1 MLKGTLFEKT
11 MHNVL
16 MILPKFP
23 RFWLHKVGCKKPF
36 EYNAMSIFNVKLYKL
51 FFFGT
56 EETVD
61 LDIMERATFDVK
73 IQVLLKIV

>member
-1 MLKGTLFEKT
+1 MVFS
-11 MHNVL
+11 
-16 MILPKFP
+16 
-23 RFWLHKVGCKKPF
+23 
-36 EYNAMSIFNVKLYKL
+36 AMSIFNVKLYNL

-73 IQVLLKIV
+73 MAQS

>member
-1 MLKGTLFEKT
+1 
-11 MHNVL
+11 

-23 RFWLHKVGCKKPF
+23 RFWLLKVSCKKPF
-36 EYNAMSIFNVKLYKL
+36 EYNSIKFMVFSAMSIFNVKLYKL